1 MFSSG
6 VSSETRTAIYGLTS
20 KARSIEAVY
29 APEDSDEDVRSRFVI
44 GTLNFNE
51 ENEIKLV
58 EVNEDDPDKPE
69 IQEIASYSHPGE
81 IWSMAP
87 CPYDPSL
94 LFTCYDTHAVPHCGL
109 WRMGSTAAH
118 KDNFG
123 DSVGIGG
130 RYGYDDDDYAAEEL
144 KEVAQIPI
152 KDRTVPVKSVLWNL
166 HKKESAVVL
175 DKKSL
180 RMVSLADGGVKDE
193 AGVAPV
199 TCPPGT
205 DFTTGRWAPL
215 QESVVAAASGKSI
228 TAWDLRQPSSSSSAQ
243 NSVFAIDRAHSD
255 TVRDFDF
262 NPNSL
267 YYLAS
272 GGDDCKVRVWDTRN
286 LKAPMKTLSG
296 HSHW

>member
-6 VSSETRTAIYGLTS
+6 VSNETRTAIYGLTS

-29 APEDSDEDVRSRFVI
+29 APEDSDENVRSRFVI

-69 IQEIASYSHPGE
+69 IQELASYSHPGE

-94 LFTCYDTHAVPHCGL
+94 LFTCYDTQAVPHCGL
-109 WRMGSTAAH
+109 WRMGNISQTGSI
-118 KDNFG
+118 DDIDLN
-123 DSVGIGG
+123 D
-130 RYGYDDDDYAAEEL
+130 RYGISRGYGDDDYDAEEL

-166 HKKESAVVL
+166 HKKESAVIL
-175 DKKSL
+175 DAKSL

-193 AGVAPV
+193 ESVAPV

-228 TAWDLRQPSSSSSAQ
+228 TAWDIRQPSSGQRSA
-243 NSVFAIDRAHSD
+243 FGIERAHSD